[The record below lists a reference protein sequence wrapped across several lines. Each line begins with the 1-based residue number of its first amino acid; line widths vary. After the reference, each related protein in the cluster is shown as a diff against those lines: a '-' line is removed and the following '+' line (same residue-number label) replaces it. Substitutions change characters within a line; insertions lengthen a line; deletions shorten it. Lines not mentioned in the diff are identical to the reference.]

1 MGGFTTEKIIDTEEG
16 KAKPEHLGRNQIFK
30 SNVMNTMELDTRPTL
45 EELDRVSVEPEIDTF
60 NTGNPIRRA
69 SASTY
74 AVESKRSS
82 ISTFVTA
89 TSFQGSIA
97 TFHTA
102 ETDLRSIKQESTVL
116 RFTHFCGRLI
126 SLGLYIC

>member
-1 MGGFTTEKIIDTEEG
+1 MTEKTIDTEEG
-16 KAKPEHLGRNQIFK
+16 KAKLENPGRNQIFK
-30 SNVMNTMELDTRPTL
+30 SNVMNTMELDIRSTP
-45 EELDRVSVEPEIDTF
+45 EELEWVSAEPEIDTF

-74 AVESKRSS
+74 TVESKRSS
-82 ISTFVTA
+82 ILTFVTA
-89 TSFQGSIA
+89 ASFQGSIA

-116 RFTHFCGRLI
+116 RFTYFCGRVI
-126 SLGLYIC
+126 SLGLYIG

>member
-1 MGGFTTEKIIDTEEG
+1 MLRRESKTEN
-16 KAKPEHLGRNQIFK
+16 PGRNQIFK

-45 EELDRVSVEPEIDTF
+45 EELEQVPAEPEIDTF
-60 NTGNPIRRA
+60 NTGNPIRHA
-69 SASTY
+69 SAGTY
-74 AVESKRSS
+74 TVESERSS
-82 ISTFVTA
+82 ILTFVTA

-102 ETDLRSIKQESTVL
+102 ETDLRSIKQKSTVL